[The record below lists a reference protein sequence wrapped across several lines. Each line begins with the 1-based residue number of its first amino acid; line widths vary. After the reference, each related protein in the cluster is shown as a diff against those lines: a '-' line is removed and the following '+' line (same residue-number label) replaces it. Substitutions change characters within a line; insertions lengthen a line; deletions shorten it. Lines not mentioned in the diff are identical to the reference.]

1 MVICPGLHPLSPSAV
16 PNTCTYIWKTI
27 RERSLCSLGR
37 RRREIMGTRKPE
49 TDDISA
55 SICSLIDIREEEEIK
70 RDKGMLL
77 QFRRSPFSLVHK
89 CGLDAKTLFPS
100 HLDFA
105 FCKKCYTL
113 HYAPETFKMW
123 SWGLLILPPLRFWVK
138 SKFGEFKRSKLS
150 FLTILDTQNFEVW

>member
-16 PNTCTYIWKTI
+16 PNTCTYIWRTI
-27 RERSLCSLGR
+27 RERSLRSLLGR

-77 QFRRSPFSLVHK
+77 QFRRSPFSFVHK
-89 CGLDAKTLFPS
+89 CGLDAKMLFPS

-105 FCKKCYTL
+105 FCRKFYTL
-113 HYAPETFKMW
+113 GWFLLKTKSVLIIQMPYFKNTFPQYKW
-123 SWGLLILPPLRFWVK
+123 
-138 SKFGEFKRSKLS
+138 
-150 FLTILDTQNFEVW
+150 TQK

>member
-77 QFRRSPFSLVHK
+77 QFRRSPFSFVHK
-89 CGLDAKTLFPS
+89 CGLDAKMLFPS

-105 FCKKCYTL
+105 FCKKCYTWPL
-113 HYAPETFKMW
+113 CSRNFQNVKLRLVDFTATP
-123 SWGLLILPPLRFWVK
+123 ILGEIKIWRIQTVK
-138 SKFGEFKRSKLS
+138 IVIF
-150 FLTILDTQNFEVW
+150 DNFRHSEL